1 MSLSIGQSPDIS
13 IHWKIEMVF
22 HQCRCFSISVS
33 ISAVTPAEFF
43 DDGSDHP
50 VEYKE
55 VLDEIKLLSHENLKN
70 VMAIVKAL
78 NHNQT

>member
-1 MSLSIGQSPDIS
+1 MSLRKMCQPILTTSEYLG
-13 IHWKIEMVF
+13 
-22 HQCRCFSISVS
+22 
-33 ISAVTPAEFF
+33 VTPAEFF